1 MEISDNRPTIL
12 MVDDIQEN
20 LVALEQLT
28 KKLDVNIV
36 TATSGS
42 EALNLTLH
50 HDFSLILLDVM
61 MPGMNGYEVAE
72 LLQKNERTAAIP
84 IIFISAMDKSDI
96 MEIKGYSM
104 GAVDFIFKPINE
116 TVLTSKIKV
125 HLELYQMRCY
135 VETVMLKQKTEKPKI
150 LTVDDHPENLFVL
163 DKLLKKLDAE
173 IIPAN
178 SGNEALTKVLDHEF
192 ALIILDV
199 QMPDMDGYEVAEIL
213 KYDERTEKIPII
225 FVTAIDR
232 DDAKEIKGYH
242 KGAVDFIFKPLNEF
256 ILLSKVKVFL
266 ELYKIKHGL
275 ERLVAERTRELK
287 KNNEQLKTE
296 MIKNV
301 RATEE
306 LAESRAYLIDVI
318 NAISSSLISVDAR
331 GNVLDMNRAAETL
344 ARLLRDDARGKPIG
358 ELLPWF
364 TGLTREAVQ
373 AIETGTPLEK
383 NRVAVTM
390 NDKHHVNDLGIYPL
404 SSTRN
409 QGAVVRIDDVTDRAK
424 MDEIMIQSEKMLSL
438 GGLAG
443 GMAHEINNP
452 LAGIIQNIQVMSN
465 RMKGDLP
472 KNLAV
477 AEECGTTLET
487 LRSYMEKREIFQ
499 MVDTI
504 MEAGRR
510 AAQIVENML
519 SFSRKSEG
527 RPKPENLEKLM
538 DRTLEL
544 AENDYDLKK
553 NFDFRQVE
561 IIRDY
566 QPDMPPVVCQAS
578 KIQQVM
584 LNLLKNGAHAMA
596 DKGGASQFNLGIALE
611 DNMACLRI
619 TDNGTGMDTAV
630 CKRIFEPFFSTKK
643 SGTGLGLSI
652 AYFIIA
658 EDHGGTIEV
667 ESVPGKG
674 TTFIIRL
681 PMVGDPA

>member
-1 MEISDNRPTIL
+1 METPDTRPTIL
-12 MVDDIQEN
+12 MVDDTPEN
-20 LVALEQLT
+20 LFALEQLT
-28 KKLDVNIV
+28 SKLDINIV
-36 TATSGS
+36 TAASGN
-42 EALNLTLH
+42 EALNQTLH
-50 HDFSLILLDVM
+50 HDFSLILLDVL
-61 MPGMNGYEVAE
+61 MPEMNGYEVAE
-72 LLQKNERTAAIP
+72 LLQKNERTASIP

-104 GAVDFIFKPINE
+104 GAVDFIFKPINQ

-125 HLELYQMRCY
+125 HLELYQMRRT
-135 VETVMLKQKTEKPKI
+135 VEAMMLKQKTEKPKI

-163 DKLLKKLDAE
+163 DKLLKKLDAD
-173 IIPAN
+173 IIQAN
-178 SGNEALTKVLDHEF
+178 SGNEALAKVLDHDF

-199 QMPDMDGYEVAEIL
+199 QMPEMDGYEVAEIL
-213 KYDERTEKIPII
+213 KYDDRTEKIPII

-275 ERLVAERTRELK
+275 ERLVTERTQELK
-287 KNNEQLKTE
+287 KNNEQLKAEIT
-296 MIKNV
+296 KNV
-301 RATEE
+301 LAKED
-306 LAESRAYLIDVI
+306 LAESRTYLMDVI
-318 NAISSSLISVDAR
+318 NAISSSLISVDAE
-331 GNVLDMNRAAETL
+331 GNVLDMNKAAEKL
-344 ARLLRDDARGKPIG
+344 ARLLADDARGKPIG
-358 ELLPWF
+358 VLLPWF
-364 TGLTREAVQ
+364 DWLTGEAVQ
-373 AIETGTPLEK
+373 AIATGTPLEK
-383 NRVAVTM
+383 TRVAVSIGG
-390 NDKHHVNDLGIYPL
+390 KHHVNDLGVYPL
-404 SSTRN
+404 SSTKN
-409 QGAVVRIDDVTDRAK
+409 QGAVVRIDDVTDRAR

-472 KNLAV
+472 KNLTV
-477 AEECGTTLET
+477 AKECGTTIEI

-527 RPKPENLEKLM
+527 RPKPEIIEKLM
-538 DRTLEL
+538 DKTIEL

-561 IIRDY
+561 IIRDF
-566 QPDMPPVVCQAS
+566 QPGMPPVVCQAS
-578 KIQQVM
+578 KIQQVL

-596 DKGGASQFNLGIALE
+596 DKEGPSRFNIGIAME
-611 DNMACLRI
+611 DGMACMRV
-619 TDNGTGMDTAV
+619 TDNGTGMDKAL

-652 AYFIIA
+652 AYFIIT
-658 EDHGGTIEV
+658 EDHDGTIEV
-667 ESVPGKG
+667 ESAPGKG

-681 PMVGDPA
+681 PMVDAPA

>member
-1 MEISDNRPTIL
+1 MTTPDNKPTIL
-12 MVDDIQEN
+12 MVDDTPEN
-20 LVALEQLT
+20 LFALEQLT
-28 KKLDVNIV
+28 KTLDVNIV

-42 EALNLTLH
+42 DALNLTLH
-50 HDFSLILLDVM
+50 HDFSLILLDVL
-61 MPGMNGYEVAE
+61 MPEMNGYEVAE
-72 LLQKNERTAAIP
+72 LLQKNERTASIP

-125 HLELYQMRCY
+125 HLELYQMRRY
-135 VETVMLKQKTEKPKI
+135 VETMMLKHKTEKPKI

-163 DKLLKKLDAE
+163 DKLLQKLDAE
-173 IIPAN
+173 IIQAT
-178 SGNEALTKVLDHEF
+178 SGNEALAKVLDHDF

-213 KYDERTEKIPII
+213 KYEDRTEKIPII

-275 ERLVAERTRELK
+275 ERLVAERTQELK
-287 KNNEQLKTE
+287 KNNEQLKAE
-296 MIKNV
+296 SIKNV
-301 RATEE
+301 LATEE
-306 LAESRAYLIDVI
+306 LAESRTYLLDVI
-318 NAISSSLISVDAR
+318 NAISAALISVDAK

-344 ARLLRDDARGKPIG
+344 ARHLTEEARGKPIG
-358 ELLPWF
+358 ELLPRF
-364 TGLTREAVQ
+364 NGLTQEAVE
-373 AIETGTPLEK
+373 AIATGTPLEK
-383 NRVAVTM
+383 NRVAVTLG
-390 NDKHHVNDLGIYPL
+390 DKLQVNDLGIYPL
-404 SSTRN
+404 SSTKN
-409 QGAVVRIDDVTDRAK
+409 QGAVVRIDDVTDRAR

-452 LAGIIQNIQVMSN
+452 LAGIIQNIQVMAN
-465 RMKGDLP
+465 RVKGDLP

-477 AEECGTTLET
+477 AKECGTTLET

-499 MVDTI
+499 MIDTI

-510 AAQIVENML
+510 AAQIVDNML

-527 RPKPENLEKLM
+527 RPKPENIKKLL
-538 DRTLEL
+538 DRTIKL

-553 NFDFRQVE
+553 NFDFRQIK

-566 QPDMPPVVCQAS
+566 QPDMPAVVCQAS

-584 LNLLKNGAHAMA
+584 LNLLKNGAHAMG
-596 DKGGASQFNLGIALE
+596 DKAGASQFSLGIAME
-611 DNMACLRI
+611 NGMACLRVK
-619 TDNGTGMDTAV
+619 DNGTGMDKAV
-630 CKRIFEPFFSTKK
+630 CKRIFEPFFTTKK

-658 EDHGGTIEV
+658 EDHDGTIEV
-667 ESVPGKG
+667 ESVQGKG

-681 PMVGDPA
+681 PMVASPA

>member
-1 MEISDNRPTIL
+1 MENSDNRPTIL

-20 LVALEQLT
+20 LIALKQLT
-28 KKLDVNIV
+28 KKLDVNTV

-42 EALNLTLH
+42 DALNLTLH

-72 LLQKNERTAAIP
+72 LLQKNDRTAAIP

-135 VETVMLKQKTEKPKI
+135 VETVMLKRKTEKPKI

-173 IIPAN
+173 IIQAN

-306 LAESRAYLIDVI
+306 LAESRTYLLDVI
-318 NAISSSLISVDAR
+318 NAISSSLISVDAK

-409 QGAVVRIDDVTDRAK
+409 QGAVVRIDDVTDRAR

-452 LAGIIQNIQVMSN
+452 LAGIIQNIQVMAN

-477 AEECGTTLET
+477 AKECGTTIET
-487 LRSYMEKREIFQ
+487 LRSYMEKREIFH

-527 RPKPENLEKLM
+527 RPKPENLKKLM

-553 NFDFRQVE
+553 NFDFRQVK
-561 IIRDY
+561 IIRDF
-566 QPDMPPVVCQAS
+566 QPDMPPVMCQAS

-611 DNMACLRI
+611 NNMACLRV
-619 TDNGTGMDTAV
+619 TDNGTGMDKAV

-667 ESVPGKG
+667 ESVPDKG

-681 PMVGDPA
+681 PMVDPV